1 MRASKWV
8 AMTLAIALASTA
20 TSACGILRTPYERQK
35 IQENGGTAKK
45 PNEEQ
50 SANAGGGGEGE
61 GGGGGAKTAGK
72 KKEDPQIAKEKKEG
86 EKKKYQSESTGQRK
100 EREKGQGLLYVLPGA
115 KQRLEGLRAGVKGNA
130 GQAKEKIKDETET
143 TEKPDKEV
151 QLRHS
156 GPMSAEVSKLEGV
169 VEAIVL
175 LDEKGNAFVALNED
189 QKVKAKMVKAPREAN
204 ERIDVKTEG
213 DIPQPIQERIAAK
226 LRAMNENVGT
236 VHITNSA
243 EHVKKFQRYAGQVV
257 KGDIDE
263 TAHAAADHITDI
275 WK

>member
-20 TSACGILRTPYERQK
+20 TSACGIMRTPYERQK

-50 SANAGGGGEGE
+50 SANAGGGQGE
-61 GGGGGAKTAGK
+61 GGGEQAAGKK

-86 EKKKYQSESTGQRK
+86 QKQKFESESPGQRK
-100 EREKGQGLLYVLPGA
+100 ERLKGQGLLYVLPGA
-115 KQRLEGLRAGVKGNA
+115 KERLEGLRPGAKKDAEQAKAKVKG
-130 GQAKEKIKDETET
+130 ETEKA
-143 TEKPDKEV
+143 EQPKQEV

-156 GPMSAEVSKLEGV
+156 GPLSAEVSKLEGV

-175 LDEKGNAFVALNED
+175 VDEKGNAFVALNED
-189 QKVKAKMVKAPREAN
+189 QQVKAKMVKAPREAN

-213 DIPQPIQERIAAK
+213 DIPQPIQERIASK
-226 LRAMNENVGT
+226 LRAMNENIGT
-236 VHITNSA
+236 VHITNSP
-243 EHVKKFQRYAGQVV
+243 EHVKKFQRYAGKVV

>member
-8 AMTLAIALASTA
+8 ALTLAMALASTA
-20 TSACGILRTPYERQK
+20 TTACGILRTPYERQK

-45 PNEEQ
+45 PNKEQ
-50 SANAGGGGEGE
+50 AADAGGGGGE

-86 EKKKYQSESTGQRK
+86 EKKAGESESLGQRK
-100 EREKGQGLLYVLPGA
+100 ERLKGQGLLYVLPGA
-115 KQRLEGLRAGVKGNA
+115 KDRLEGLRPGVKKEA
-130 GQAKEKIKDETET
+130 ERAKVKGEAEA
-143 TEKPDKEV
+143 EKPAKAV

-156 GPMSAEVSKLEGV
+156 GNMSAEVSKLEGV

-175 LDEKGNAFVALNED
+175 VDEKGHAFVALNED
-189 QKVKAKMVKAPREAN
+189 RKVKAKMVKAPREAN

-226 LRAMNENVGT
+226 IRAMDKNIGT

-243 EHVKKFQRYAGQVV
+243 DHVKKFQRYAGQAV
-257 KGDIDE
+257 KGDLDE